1 MPDPEPQSSV
11 LAYQAGVQTSNGVT
25 LALGATEP
33 SLTIKSR
40 LGATQVV
47 IDVLGYYINPV
58 QVILRS
64 EGTAY
69 SSSDRVTAVTRNSA
83 GNYTITVDNISDK
96 CPVSATSESP
106 GFVATA
112 GAQNTTEVLV
122 QTTDLA
128 GNPTDAWTDITIM
141 C

>member
-58 QVILRS
+58 QVILKGD
-64 EGTAY
+64 GTAY

-83 GNYTITVDNISDK
+83 GSDTITVDSRDS
-96 CPVSATSESP
+96 CPVSATSESA
-106 GFVATA
+106 GIAATA
-112 GAQNTTEVLV
+112 NAQNTTSVAV
-122 QTTDLA
+122 RTTDLT
-128 GNPTDAWTDITIM
+128 GNAADGWTDVTIM